1 MLARPESSR
10 EVAQDVDVGTD
21 RDWRDHTIDPH
32 DPPFDGG
39 DRALLFGEGGAG
51 QDDVGMLRR
60 LGEERIDHDH
70 MLETARGFPC
80 VPPSEGSPHTFD
92 PLGEGHP
99 ARRSS
104 VRRQPPDGPDYQYGD
119 PLAVDYSAAPIHEP
133 PDPIGGTDDLRCLA
147 ELVGGDIG
155 GGGHLV
161 GMPWIGRR
169 ECSVQ
174 PLGAVADELV
184 IHQPEPVDFA
194 KQTVE
199 DRGVGP
205 GPDRKVQ
212 IARLHKAGSSRVD
225 HNDRA
230 APLPYLRQQ
239 LGEDHRESRRDIGAR
254 NHHNLSARQFAQWGH
269 HPVGPKRL
277 AVRRACRSHAEA
289 PVVVDMARPHGQA
302 SKLANQECLAVTR
315 AGEVDL
321 EHLANARVWPVRHHD
336 HPVGEQDRF
345 VHVVGYADGGHLRA
359 VPDFDQDVLQVPAG
373 EAVQHAKGFVEQEQ
387 FWAEGECSGQSHPLL
402 HAVGQLLCLLVH
414 RPAQTDAVEV
424 ILHHLG
430 PLGLGGIGVHPLNA
444 KGDVLACRQP
454 GEQRRRLEYHGLIRP
469 GAVDLLVIQD
479 DATCGDGIETGRH
492 GEHRRLTAPGMAD
505 Q

>member
-1 MLARPESSR
+1 
-10 EVAQDVDVGTD
+10 
-21 RDWRDHTIDPH
+21 
-32 DPPFDGG
+32 
-39 DRALLFGEGGAG
+39 
-51 QDDVGMLRR
+51 
-60 LGEERIDHDH
+60 
-70 MLETARGFPC
+70 
-80 VPPSEGSPHTFD
+80 
-92 PLGEGHP
+92 
-99 ARRSS
+99 
-104 VRRQPPDGPDYQYGD
+104 
-119 PLAVDYSAAPIHEP
+119 
-133 PDPIGGTDDLRCLA
+133 
-147 ELVGGDIG
+147 
-155 GGGHLV
+155 
-161 GMPWIGRR
+161 MPWIGRR

-302 SKLANQECLAVTR
+302 SKLANQVCLLVRERPSGEHGICVGAMSLRQTQKPVGRNVERFIPVDLDKVVVPAHQGQRDSILVLHLLMCRYTFRAEGALGERRTLPAHRRLHNTIGDAEFHAAVQCAVGAVSSGADGRHEECLAVTR